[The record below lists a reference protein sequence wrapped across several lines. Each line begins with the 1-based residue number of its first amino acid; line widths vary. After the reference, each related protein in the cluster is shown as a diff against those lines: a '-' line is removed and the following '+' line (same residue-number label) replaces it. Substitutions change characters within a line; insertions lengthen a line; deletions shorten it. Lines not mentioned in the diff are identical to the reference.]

1 MEWSNPGW
9 GHLLE
14 VSIAAAGLT
23 ADAGWFETL
32 KHKLTADLW
41 VWFGLGA
48 QSVFF
53 ARWLVQ
59 WIASER
65 KGESTIPVLFWW
77 FSLLGGVGLFIYA
90 WRNVDLPI
98 MLAQAAGILMYSRNL
113 YLIYKP
119 KKDHLPNN

>member
-1 MEWSNPGW
+1 MEWFN
-9 GHLLE
+9 LTQ
-14 VSIAAAGLT
+14 IALATTELT

-32 KHKLTADLW
+32 KYKLTADLW

-48 QSVFF
+48 QSIFF

-65 KGESTIPVLFWW
+65 KGESTIPVAFWW
-77 FSLLGGVGLFIYA
+77 CSILGGVGLFIYA

-119 KKDHLPNN
+119 KTHHQPNN

>member
-1 MEWSNPGW
+1 MMPALD
-9 GHLLE
+9 LLSLQWITFAE
-14 VSIAAAGLT
+14 IS

-32 KHKLTADLW
+32 RHKLTADLW

-48 QSVFF
+48 QSIFF

-59 WIASER
+59 WIASEK
-65 KGESTIPVLFWW
+65 KGESTIPVAFWW
-77 FSLLGGVGLFIYA
+77 CSILGGVGLFIYA

-119 KKDHLPNN
+119 KTLQKPKA

>member
-1 MEWSNPGW
+1 MSPYQKLDQRTHVLRRPGMYI
-9 GHLLE
+9 GS
-14 VSIAAAGLT
+14 V
-23 ADAGWFETL
+23 DRQ
-32 KHKLTADLW
+32 TADLW

-48 QSVFF
+48 QSIFF

-65 KGESTIPVLFWW
+65 KGESTIPVAFWW
-77 FSLLGGVGLFIYA
+77 CSIVGGVGLFVYA

-113 YLIYKP
+113 YLIYRP
-119 KKDHLPNN
+119 KAAQPPKV